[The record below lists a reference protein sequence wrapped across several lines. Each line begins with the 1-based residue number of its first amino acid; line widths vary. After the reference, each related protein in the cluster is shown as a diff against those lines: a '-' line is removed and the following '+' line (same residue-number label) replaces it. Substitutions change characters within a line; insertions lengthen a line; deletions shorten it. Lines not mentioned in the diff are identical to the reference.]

1 MTKFVRFLNL
11 AGYVLNLDPKT
22 KQIFHYEYI
31 IQLA

>member
-1 MTKFVRFLNL
+1 MTKFVRFLNSAVYMPDL
-11 AGYVLNLDPKT
+11 HPKT